1 MYRNYD
7 NWEKLV
13 AAVLKRE
20 EFRRLALC
28 DSFSTSNSTNFSFD
42 SDVPLGIQLLHLYSG
57 ERLDHADLSSQETFV
72 FRDVKAIEYGEI
84 KKAIKNIHPGM
95 LWGKGAEANGCVY
108 KGWIHEHNLTAVKPG
123 TGITVAIKK
132 LKRGGGHN
140 FLDWATRVKVAI
152 GAARAISFLHD
163 LEIPVIHR
171 NIKCSNILL
180 DGDFNSKLSGF
191 GLAID
196 GPSTHVSSPVIGTYE
211 YDPPEY
217 MTTGHLTT
225 GSDVYGFGAVL
236 LQIMSGHRIIDPK
249 QPAGE
254 YNLIDFA
261 KPYFKP

>member
-1 MYRNYD
+1 
-7 NWEKLV
+7 
-13 AAVLKRE
+13 
-20 EFRRLALC
+20 
-28 DSFSTSNSTNFSFD
+28 
-42 SDVPLGIQLLHLYSG
+42 
-57 ERLDHADLSSQETFV
+57 
-72 FRDVKAIEYGEI
+72 
-84 KKAIKNIHPGM
+84 M

-132 LKRGGGHN
+132 LKRGGYQGNRQLADEIHYLSQLHHPNLIKLVGYICSADNRILVYEFILKGSLDNHLFTRGHN

>member
-42 SDVPLGIQLLHLYSG
+42 SDVPIDYRYSG

-84 KKAIKNIHPGM
+84 KKATKNIHPGM

-108 KGWIHEHNLTAVKPG
+108 KRWIHEHNLTAEKPV

-132 LKRGGGHN
+132 LKHEGYQGNRQLADEIHYLSQLHHPNLIKLVGYICSADNRILVYEFILKGSLDNHLFTRGHN

-152 GAARAISFLHD
+152 GAARTISFLHD

-191 GLAID
+191 GCHD
-196 GPSTHVSSPVIGTYE
+196 RTS
-211 YDPPEY
+211 
-217 MTTGHLTT
+217 
-225 GSDVYGFGAVL
+225 
-236 LQIMSGHRIIDPK
+236 
-249 QPAGE
+249 
-254 YNLIDFA
+254 
-261 KPYFKP
+261 